1 MSNFDLPPTPTVPLQ
16 PQQPKRRFPVWLIVV
31 LSIVG
36 LMIFA
41 CVGLY
46 LLGSSPQVQQA
57 ARERQTATAATATAD
72 AQQVADLTAS
82 AKTVFEETF
91 DNNDAGI
98 NLSPNDMGQA
108 SISNGAYTFTYIT
121 DARRSVY
128 VKETLTNFIA
138 EVECSVIK
146 GAKDGFCGIVFDVQ
160 ETDSKAGK
168 TDHYWFFV
176 HNGKYGIETRKG
188 NSDKSFEKSNSAVKS
203 GDSAI
208 NRLKVIRVNNDTRYY
223 VNDVLVDRIPDST
236 LKEGGYGFQ
245 TGADTKGVQVQ
256 VDNLKVQELP

>member
-1 MSNFDLPPTPTVPLQ
+1 MSNFDLPPAPTVPLQ
-16 PQQPKRRFPVWLIVV
+16 PQQPKRRFPIWLIV
-31 LSIVG
+31 LLGIIG
-36 LMIFA
+36 FIIFA

-57 ARERQTATAATATAD
+57 LREQETATVATATAD
-72 AQQVADLTAS
+72 AQEVEQLTSS
-82 AKTVFEETF
+82 AKTTFEETF

-108 SISNGAYTFTYIT
+108 SISDGVYTFTYIT

-128 VKETLTNFIA
+128 VKESLTNFIA

-146 GAKDGFCGIVFDVQ
+146 GSKDGFCGIVFDVQ
-160 ETDSKAGK
+160 ETESKDSK

-188 NSDKSFEKSNSAVKS
+188 SSNKSFEKSNSAVKS

-223 VNDVLVDRIPDST
+223 VNDVLVDRITDST

-245 TGADTKGVQVQ
+245 TGADEKGVQVQ